1 MLNMRR
7 SMGISLW
14 VSGLMVCFVGG
25 AFAQGEGGFSVEA
38 IGAMGAGDVAY
49 EISASGGGDTI
60 KSRLEFPLDGTY
72 VGADAR
78 FNMGGQ
84 IAGVK
89 NVTFGAKL
97 LTNISDPSEDMN
109 DYDWINGRLVGDT
122 ASDTEARSMLLEL
135 YFKGDIITQRSIII
149 RGIAGFRH
157 EDYAFE
163 IYGLDGYYLPPIGD
177 GPETASSDLLVLTYD
192 MTHDWVYGGI
202 EGELTLSDSFSVEAN
217 MAMGIGFIEDRDDH
231 VLRGKIS
238 EAEFVSFSIKA
249 AVHVVWYITD
259 PMASTRFY
267 VKAGVEGLSMVAT
280 GEQDQYFEDGSAGFY
295 SIDDEIE
302 MTFVTGNAMV
312 GCDF

>member
-1 MLNMRR
+1 MWS
-7 SMGISLW
+7 SMGTSLW
-14 VSGLMVCFVGG
+14 VSGLMVCFVVA
-25 AFAQGEGGFSVEA
+25 AFARDEAGVSVEA
-38 IGAMGAGDVAY
+38 IGAMGAGETAY
-49 EISASGGGDTI
+49 EISASSGGDTI

-89 NVTFGAKL
+89 NVTFGAKF

-109 DYDWINGRLVGDT
+109 DYDWANGRLVGDT

-135 YFKGDIITQRSIII
+135 YCKGDILTQRSIII

-157 EDYAFE
+157 DDYAFE
-163 IYGLDGYYLPPIGD
+163 IYGLDGIYLPPYGD
-177 GPETASSDLLVLTYD
+177 GSRVFMPSDNLVLTYD

-202 EGELTLSDSFSVEAN
+202 EGELTLSDYFYLEAN
-217 MAMGIGFIEDRDDH
+217 MAMGIGYIEDRDDH
-231 VLRGKIS
+231 VLRGKVS
-238 EAEFVSFSIKA
+238 EAEFVSFSVKA
-249 AVHVVWYITD
+249 AAHVIWYITD
-259 PMASTRFY
+259 PTAPTRFY

-280 GEQDQYFEDGSAGFY
+280 GEQDQSFEGDDLTYKG
-295 SIDDEIE
+295 IDDEIE

>member
-1 MLNMRR
+1 MFNMRR

-14 VSGLMVCFVGG
+14 LAGIMVCFVVG
-25 AFAQGEGGFSVEA
+25 AFARDEAGFSLEA
-38 IGAMGAGDVAY
+38 IGAMGAGETAY

-89 NVTFGAKL
+89 NVTFGAKF

-149 RGIAGFRH
+149 RGIAGLRH

-163 IYGLDGYYLPPIGD
+163 IYGIDGIYLPPIGD
-177 GPETASSDLLVLTYD
+177 GSRAFMPSDILVLTYD

-231 VLRGKIS
+231 VLRDKIS

-249 AVHVVWYITD
+249 AAHLVWYLTD

-280 GEQDQYFEDGSAGFY
+280 GEQDQSFEDGTGFY

-302 MTFVTGNAMV
+302 MTFVTGNAML